1 MGGISSDD
9 FWGLIQT
16 DLQRKNLYVN
26 ATNLHV
32 NYSNNLLLRGQLS
45 LTQESVS
52 QLSLINEQLS
62 QLNEIIAKKTSQEE
76 RENFAR
82 ELIYNIKKSGF
93 CVSCKH

>member
-1 MGGISSDD
+1 M
-9 FWGLIQT
+9 
-16 DLQRKNLYVN
+16 QRKNLYVN

-45 LTQESVS
+45 LTQKSVS

-82 ELIYNIKKSGF
+82 ELIYNIKKWILR
-93 CVSCKH
+93 